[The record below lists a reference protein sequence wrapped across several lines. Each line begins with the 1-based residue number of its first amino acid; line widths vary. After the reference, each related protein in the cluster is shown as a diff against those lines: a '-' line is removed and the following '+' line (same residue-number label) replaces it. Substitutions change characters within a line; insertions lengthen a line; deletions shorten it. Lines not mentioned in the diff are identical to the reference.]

1 MDTTV
6 CPPPAPVPF
15 PPQFPNNGSPRA
27 VAMLIFGRFTSNN
40 IVSCS
45 VHCLQCIIRL
55 PDDVPL
61 ASGALHGHYSWP
73 THHSGPFSSTI
84 FVYCVLQ
91 SCRNVEFGMFRR
103 SQRQK
108 TEPTHTHTPHRQPC
122 TRVLID
128 GNSTCTTFP
137 TPLDPFNTFRVIL
150 PTHAEPPQ
158 YRNSTCLTSK
168 TVMFKVI
175 VPFNLIYQIVYP
187 PTHPLLR
194 CTISRL
200 ALSHNMSKSCGL
212 LRRKNVT
219 FRRHERQI
227 FILLVSGSTRLFVL
241 QTRGSMAT

>member
-1 MDTTV
+1 MDTIV
-6 CPPPAPVPF
+6 GPPIIPVPF
-15 PPQFPNNGSPRA
+15 PPQFSYTVSSRA
-27 VAMLIFGRFTSNN
+27 VVMLNLG
-40 IVSCS
+40 
-45 VHCLQCIIRL
+45 CLDAANVKKPNRHIL
-55 PDDVPL
+55 TPHTDNH
-61 ASGALHGHYSWP
+61 ALES
-73 THHSGPFSSTI
+73 SSTGTAH
-84 FVYCVLQ
+84 VQ
-91 SCRNVEFGMFRR
+91 R
-103 SQRQK
+103 SQA
-108 TEPTHTHTPHRQPC
+108 
-122 TRVLID
+122 
-128 GNSTCTTFP
+128 
-137 TPLDPFNTFRVIL
+137 PLDPFNTFRVIL

-227 FILLVSGSTRLFVL
+227 FILLSGSTRLFVL